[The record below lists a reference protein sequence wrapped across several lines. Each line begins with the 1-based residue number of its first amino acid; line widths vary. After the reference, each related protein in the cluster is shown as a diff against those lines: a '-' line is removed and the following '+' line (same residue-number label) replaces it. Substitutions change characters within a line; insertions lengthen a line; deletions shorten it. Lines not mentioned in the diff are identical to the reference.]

1 MGNGYSRIRALL
13 ASNTKC
19 IVALWTT
26 TTINTFYQSC
36 TGDPLGFAIKEKI
49 KHNSTN
55 NNIETPQSEWDTE
68 DWWNRTH
75 LTFHGDPTIRLYQAK
90 PPADLTMSDANGNA
104 TLSWTASAD
113 TNILGYNVYKSNA
126 EFGIYSKINSS
137 ILPALQYIDAN
148 YQTNDWYMVRAIK
161 KMDSGCGQF
170 LQPSIGVFTQGEL
183 ITSSNHFSLGENIKI
198 FPIPASSSVNI
209 ETDYEMNSLELFS
222 VDGKRVLKQTDLNL
236 KSVDIDVSNINPGM
250 YLLSLKMKE
259 RIAKR
264 KLIISR

>member
-1 MGNGYSRIRALL
+1 MAFFQ
-13 ASNTKC
+13 T
-19 IVALWTT
+19 
-26 TTINTFYQSC
+26 
-36 TGDPLGFAIKEKI
+36 
-49 KHNSTN
+49 
-55 NNIETPQSEWDTE
+55 
-68 DWWNRTH
+68 
-75 LTFHGDPTIRLYQAK
+75 
-90 PPADLTMSDANGNA
+90 
-104 TLSWTASAD
+104 
-113 TNILGYNVYKSNA
+113 LGYNVYKSNA

-148 YQTNDWYMVRAIK
+148 YQTNNWYMVRAIK
-161 KMDSGCGQF
+161 KMESGCGQF